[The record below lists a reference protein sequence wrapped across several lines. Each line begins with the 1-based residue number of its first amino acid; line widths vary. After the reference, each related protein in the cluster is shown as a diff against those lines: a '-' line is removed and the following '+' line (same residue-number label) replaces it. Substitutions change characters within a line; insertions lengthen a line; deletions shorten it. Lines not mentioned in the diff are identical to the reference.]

1 MTRGGAAGGGGRGGR
16 KFQARRA
23 LIVGVATQILNERG
37 VRGMTLADVAAR
49 AGMVTTGIAY
59 YFGRKEALAAA
70 CFEAGLERLEA
81 LAVEAMA
88 GETAEARV
96 AMFLRGYF
104 ALTQR
109 IFHGQEPEIPIFSDI
124 RTLSEPILSLV
135 LQRYRAFF
143 GKVRDLL
150 RTPELAWLRGSA
162 AAARTNIILEQI
174 YWLRAWRGRYD
185 VEDQARLCE
194 RMLDVLLNGI
204 AAPGGAWAPEP
215 LDLDDA
221 MTPRLGAA
229 PEALITAAIRQ
240 INQHGYKGAS
250 VERISA
256 ALKRTKGAFYH
267 HIEAKDDLVLAGF
280 ERTYDVLK
288 AAQSAALA
296 LDADP
301 WVKLHSA
308 AAALAEYQLTPQGPL
323 MRTSA
328 LQSLPE
334 ALRAPVIERSDRIA
348 RRFSGMI
355 ADGVA
360 AGVLRPVDPA
370 VASQMLNAAI
380 NAVADMRLGDRER
393 APPEADRFYM
403 APMLMGLLKR
413 VNV

>member
-1 MTRGGAAGGGGRGGR
+1 MTRGGATGGGRGGR
-16 KFQARRA
+16 KFQARRD
-23 LIVGVATQILNERG
+23 LIIGVATEMLNERG

-49 AGMVTTGIAY
+49 ASMVTTGIAY

-70 CFEAGLERLEA
+70 CFEAGLVRLEA
-81 LAVEAMA
+81 LAAAAME
-88 GETAEARV
+88 GDTAEARLTLFV
-96 AMFLRGYF
+96 RGYF
-104 ALTQR
+104 ALSER
-109 IFHGQEPEIPIFSDI
+109 IRRGEEPDIPIFSDI

-135 LQRYRAFF
+135 LQRYMTFF

-150 RTPELAWLRGSA
+150 RTPELAWLRASA

-185 VEDQARLCE
+185 AEDQARLCE

-204 AAPGGAWAPEP
+204 AAPGAIWAPRP
-215 LDLDDA
+215 LDLEQA

-288 AAQSAALA
+288 AAQSEALR

-301 WVKLHSA
+301 WVRLHSA
-308 AAALAEYQLTPQGPL
+308 AAALAEFQLTPRGPL

-370 VASQMLNAAI
+370 VAAQMLNAAI
-380 NAVADMRLGDRER
+380 NSVADLRLGDRER
-393 APPEADRFYM
+393 EPREADRLYM
-403 APMLMGLLKR
+403 APMLMGILKR